1 MSNSFYTADTD
12 RPWNFGTVL
21 AVARYDTSWHSWHGS
36 LACFIKEFARGLERL
51 TWITQQRSFF
61 LILLIYRVQLPAF
74 LYASPSQALRAPRGA
89 KDTESITIP
98 YSQRRN
104 GPCKFPPPHRRRF
117 SLIADRSPCWVINV
131 SYGDR
136 RKSNGSGVKGR
147 SRPEEENNQ
156 MERYRKERE
165 RERETGQQTAELTD
179 P

>member
-1 MSNSFYTADTD
+1 MCPLDTILLGI
-12 RPWNFGTVL
+12 PAI
-21 AVARYDTSWHSWHGS
+21 AVSHALLRK
-36 LACFIKEFARGLERL
+36 FVRLETL
-51 TWITQQRSFF
+51 TWVTEKWSFF
-61 LILLIYRVQLPAF
+61 Y
-74 LYASPSQALRAPRGA
+74 SPNSLCPTSRSSLRFTFFKLRAPKGA

-98 YSQRRN
+98 YSQRQN

-156 MERYRKERE
+156 MGERRKGEKI
-165 RERETGQQTAELTD
+165 GQQTTGLTD
-179 P
+179 F